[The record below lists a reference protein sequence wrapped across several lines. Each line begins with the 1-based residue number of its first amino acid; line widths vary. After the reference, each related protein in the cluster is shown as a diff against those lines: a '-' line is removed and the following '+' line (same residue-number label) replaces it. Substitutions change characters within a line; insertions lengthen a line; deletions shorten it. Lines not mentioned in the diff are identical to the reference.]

1 MTDATTA
8 SPSPARCA
16 DGSDSAGSGA
26 DAGDGSPDRPPS
38 AGHAGH
44 LDLDIIDAT
53 DRLAGE
59 DIAWLRDMLR
69 RAATELHATG
79 EIRVRV
85 IADAEMA
92 EAHERWSGVAGTT
105 DVLTFDLRDDTSGPL
120 DVDALV
126 CLDEAERRGAEREH
140 EPRAELLLYAL
151 HAMLH
156 CMGHDDHTDAA
167 YAAMHARED
176 EVLEAIGVG
185 PLFESRQVDT
195 RPFDQ
200 RGGAS

>member
-1 MTDATTA
+1 STGRM
-8 SPSPARCA
+8 
-16 DGSDSAGSGA
+16 
-26 DAGDGSPDRPPS
+26 AGDDM
-38 AGHAGH
+38 
-44 LDLDIIDAT
+44 
-53 DRLAGE
+53 
-59 DIAWLRDMLR
+59 AWLDDMVR
-69 RAATELHATG
+69 RAASELRAAG
-79 EIRVRV
+79 DVRVRV

-105 DVLTFDLRDDTSGPL
+105 DVLTFDLRDAASDPL

-151 HAMLH
+151 HAILH
-156 CMGHDDHTDAA
+156 CMGHDDHTDTA

>member
-1 MTDATTA
+1 MTDATTS
-8 SPSPARCA
+8 SPSHAARA
-16 DGSDSAGSGA
+16 DSSDGSGS
-26 DAGDGSPDRPPS
+26 DAGDGSPARPPS
-38 AGHAGH
+38 ARDGAP
-44 LDLDIIDAT
+44 LELDIIDST
-53 DRLAGE
+53 GRMAG
-59 DIAWLRDMLR
+59 DDMAWLDDMVR
-69 RAATELHATG
+69 RAASELRAAG
-79 EIRVRV
+79 DVRVRV

-151 HAMLH
+151 HAILH
-156 CMGHDDHTDAA
+156 CMGHDDHTDTA